1 MCQMDTN
8 QNTKGIFFIMT
19 GMAFFSIQDSLIKY
33 IYEDVA
39 LFELYFGR
47 TLIQSIIL
55 LSFVLLTKK
64 TIILKTYYPVLTLV
78 RVVCFFFGFS
88 FFYISLTFMTLAM
101 TSALFFSCPFFMS
114 MFAKFFLKEKIG
126 IRRWSAIFVG
136 FIGVLIVLNPSLEEF
151 NFFKLAP
158 VACALCYATSMTIT
172 KYTSSKDSIYTQMT
186 WLYIFAIF
194 ASIII
199 FLVSGDG
206 KFNNFSDSTMQ
217 FIFREWFTNPA
228 EAWPY
233 VLVMGIVASISF
245 FCVFSAYSIA
255 SPSIVSLFEYSYIVW
270 AMLAGYI
277 LFETVPVPRTFIG
290 AAIIIGAGFYIYYR
304 EKIKGQMI
312 ATDTPN
318 R

>member
-1 MCQMDTN
+1 MDTN

-64 TIILKTYYPVLTLV
+64 TIILKTHYPVLTLV

-277 LFETVPVPRTFIG
+277 LFETIPVPRTFIG

>member
-64 TIILKTYYPVLTLV
+64 TIILKTHYPVLTLV

-136 FIGVLIVLNPSLEEF
+136 FVGVLIVLNPSLEEF

-304 EKIKGQMI
+304 EKVKGQMI
-312 ATDTPN
+312 ATDVPN

>member
-1 MCQMDTN
+1 METN

-64 TIILKTYYPVLTLV
+64 TIVLKTHYPILTLV

-126 IRRWSAIFVG
+126 IRRWSAILIG
-136 FIGVLIVLNPSLEEF
+136 FIGVLIVLNPTLEEF

-172 KYTSSKDSIYTQMT
+172 KYTSDKDSIYTQMT

-194 ASIII
+194 ASIVI

-228 EAWPY
+228 GAWPY
-233 VLVMGIVASISF
+233 VLIMGIVASISF

-277 LFETVPVPRTFIG
+277 LFETVPVPRTFVG
-290 AAIIIGAGFYIYYR
+290 AAIIIGAGFYIYFR
-304 EKIKGQMI
+304 EKVRGQMI

>member
-1 MCQMDTN
+1 MSQMETN

-64 TIILKTYYPVLTLV
+64 TIVLKTHYPILTLV

-126 IRRWSAIFVG
+126 IRRWSAILIG
-136 FIGVLIVLNPSLEEF
+136 FIGVLIVLNPTLEEF

-172 KYTSSKDSIYTQMT
+172 KYTSDKDSIYTQMT

-228 EAWPY
+228 GAWPY
-233 VLVMGIVASISF
+233 VLIMGIVASISF

-277 LFETVPVPRTFIG
+277 LFETIPVPRTFVG
-290 AAIIIGAGFYIYYR
+290 AAIIIGAGFYIYFR
-304 EKIKGQMI
+304 EKVRGQMI

>member
-1 MCQMDTN
+1 METN

-64 TIILKTYYPVLTLV
+64 TIVLKTHYPILTLV

-126 IRRWSAIFVG
+126 IRRWSAILIG
-136 FIGVLIVLNPSLEEF
+136 FIGVLIVLNPTLEEF

-172 KYTSSKDSIYTQMT
+172 KYTSDKDSIYTQMT

-233 VLVMGIVASISF
+233 VLTMGIVASISF

-277 LFETVPVPRTFIG
+277 LFETVPVPRTFVG
-290 AAIIIGAGFYIYYR
+290 AAIIIGAGFYIYFR
-304 EKIKGQMI
+304 EKVRGQMI

>member
-1 MCQMDTN
+1 METN

-64 TIILKTYYPVLTLV
+64 TIVLKTHYPILTLV

-228 EAWPY
+228 GAWPY
-233 VLVMGIVASISF
+233 VLIMGIVASISF

-290 AAIIIGAGFYIYYR
+290 AAIIIGAGFYIYFR
-304 EKIKGQMI
+304 EKVRGQMI

>member
-64 TIILKTYYPVLTLV
+64 TIILKTHYPVLTLI

-114 MFAKFFLKEKIG
+114 MFAKFFLKEEIG

-233 VLVMGIVASISF
+233 VLIMGIVASISF